1 MAGAARRWIERFH
14 FRIQIHCVIEERC
27 TVMHLPLP
35 TAEAAKQ
42 KLRRFPVE
50 TAELLFHICPLGRP
64 VTGGGLWKLRVMESL
79 LRAGSVRKVSGWP
92 VPEQHYR

>member
-1 MAGAARRWIERFH
+1 
-14 FRIQIHCVIEERC
+14 
-27 TVMHLPLP
+27 VMHLPLP

-50 TAELLFHICPLGRP
+50 TAELLFHICPLRRP

>member
-1 MAGAARRWIERFH
+1 
-14 FRIQIHCVIEERC
+14 
-27 TVMHLPLP
+27 MHLPLP

-50 TAELLFHICPLGRP
+50 TAELFVPYMSLATTCN
-64 VTGGGLWKLRVMESL
+64 GGGLWKLRVMESL